1 MQLLIYGD
9 QSAALVD
16 AELIKTLVKSTKQ
29 KGEMIDKWDKTTPQ
43 PSLAL
48 EDWDT
53 WMADKE
59 L

>member
-1 MQLLIYGD
+1 MQLLIYGG
-9 QSAALVD
+9 QSATLVD
-16 AELIKTLVKSTKQ
+16 AKLIKTLVKSTKQ
-29 KGEMIDKWDKTTPQ
+29 KQDDTSQ